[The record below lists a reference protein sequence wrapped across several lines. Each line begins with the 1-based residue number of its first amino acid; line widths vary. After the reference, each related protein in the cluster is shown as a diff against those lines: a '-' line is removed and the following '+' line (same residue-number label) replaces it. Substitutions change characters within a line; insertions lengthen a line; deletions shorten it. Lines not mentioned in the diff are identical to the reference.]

1 MFKYIAFDTVSHKG
15 IIIMSLNMA
24 DVVIYH
30 KQSLHLLGICPH
42 RSPYLILT
50 LKLLTTTFYAA
61 LTSYE
66 VFFDI

>member
-15 IIIMSLNMA
+15 IIIVSIYMA

-30 KQSLHLLGICPH
+30 TQSLHLLGISPH

-50 LKLLTTTFYAA
+50 LKLLPFTF
-61 LTSYE
+61 
-66 VFFDI
+66 